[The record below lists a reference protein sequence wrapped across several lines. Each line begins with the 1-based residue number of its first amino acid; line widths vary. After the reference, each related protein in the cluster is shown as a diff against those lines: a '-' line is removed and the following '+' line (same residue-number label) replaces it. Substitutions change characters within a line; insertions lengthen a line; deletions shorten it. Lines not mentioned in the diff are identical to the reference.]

1 MDWFKVYFIV
11 ISFAS
16 AITLLTISGQ
26 LTELLNKKSKSSELE
41 MLFKIMNF
49 ANEVETKKGEKENE
63 TK

>member
-41 MLFKIMNF
+41 MLFNIMNF
-49 ANEVETKKGEKENE
+49 ASEVEIKKGENENE

>member
-11 ISFAS
+11 ISFVS

-26 LTELLNKKSKSSELE
+26 LTELLNKESKSSELE
-41 MLFKIMNF
+41 MLFNIMNF
-49 ANEVETKKGEKENE
+49 ASEVEIKKGEKENE